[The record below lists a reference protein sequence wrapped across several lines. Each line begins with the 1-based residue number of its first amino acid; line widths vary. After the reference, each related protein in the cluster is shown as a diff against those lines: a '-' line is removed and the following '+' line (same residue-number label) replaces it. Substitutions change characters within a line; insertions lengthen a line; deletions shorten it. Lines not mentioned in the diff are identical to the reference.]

1 MKGAQSDALLE
12 VVRIKK
18 NFKKEQWAK
27 DRILELFKII
37 KYENHKDASN
47 TWEFDKY
54 NIDPTEIAKYKENS
68 KMSIMD
74 ELEGIKK

>member
-1 MKGAQSDALLE
+1 M
-12 VVRIKK
+12 
-18 NFKKEQWAK
+18 
-27 DRILELFKII
+27 ILELFKII